1 MAKITVFAE
10 IIFASKNVQFW
21 VPKWSQNGG
30 WRRPRASKD
39 GSEEAPKRKNI
50 FSEKSIFG
58 EKSGKRKLD
67 PGGAKKVVQ
76 GGISISGGAATGRA
90 RATGKGREGVNPSPG
105 TGDWEFFAKRIFSTR
120 LEAQGLGGLKR

>member
-1 MAKITVFAE
+1 MAKIFVFAE
-10 IIFASKNVQFW
+10 IMLASKNVPFW

-50 FSEKSIFG
+50 FSEKSIFR
-58 EKSGKRKLD
+58 EKSGKRKLA

-76 GGISISGGAATGRA
+76 GKITISRGAASRRA
-90 RATGKGREGVNPSPG
+90 RATGKGREG
-105 TGDWEFFAKRIFSTR
+105 EI
-120 LEAQGLGGLKR
+120 